1 MEVKKMAMG
10 GQRLYIMRKTTQ
22 RLSKVGVCLSVF
34 FSSGELLHIMSIILA
49 TTTWL
54 VTVGI
59 VGIGREIRLV
69 AMLLKS
75 STR

>member
-1 MEVKKMAMG
+1 MLIG
-10 GQRLYIMRKTTQ
+10 LLQFR
-22 RLSKVGVCLSVF
+22 
-34 FSSGELLHIMSIILA
+34 LLHIMSIILA